1 MNSTMRFAG
10 KPKNDIQSPFESR
23 VPTELAS
30 PTHATGPQRRSTHRW
45 ADQATATENPSEG
58 TSKPARD
65 PHPIES
71 LVSSLLEPKDDEQR
85 IQEYDW
91 YIRYPTTD
99 LSSQTLG
106 EEKDLK
112 LYIRAAR
119 LAEGEEV
126 EGLLAKGFDG
136 TGTGTGAGAVGIGA
150 GGQAGEEVLKDRGAF
165 YEAWLKG

>member
-1 MNSTMRFAG
+1 
-10 KPKNDIQSPFESR
+10 
-23 VPTELAS
+23 
-30 PTHATGPQRRSTHRW
+30 
-45 ADQATATENPSEG
+45 
-58 TSKPARD
+58 
-65 PHPIES
+65 
-71 LVSSLLEPKDDEQR
+71 VSSLLEPKDDEQR
-85 IQEYDW
+85 VQEYDW

-136 TGTGTGAGAVGIGA
+136 TGTGTGATGLGIG
-150 GGQAGEEVLKDRGAF
+150 GLAGEEVLKDRGAF